1 MRRTSTSARLVAA
14 PLIGFLAIL
23 LVLAAPLRSS
33 AQQAGQ
39 PFMVVDRASGQVL
52 MENRAFDRWYPAS
65 LTKLMTLYV
74 TLRAIAAGELAAGSP
89 VTMSKNAAAAPPSK
103 TGYAPGTVV
112 RVDTAMT
119 ILIVKSANDMA
130 VALAESVAGSVPA
143 FVERMNAEAARLGMN
158 DSRFVNPSGL
168 HNAQQHVSA
177 RDMALLSRQI
187 LDEFPQMIPV
197 FAVPALSEGEK
208 REYSYNL
215 LLERFPGADGMK
227 TGFVCASG
235 YNIVASATRGGRQV
249 IAVVFGADSQTDRA
263 VEAARLLLQGFERQ
277 GGPALGQFVR
287 SGEPAAPKNQ
297 TARMCSEQAR
307 KGRIDLQPEDMKI
320 DSALLLPRTPGRA
333 VAISRGGVDAPPAA
347 AVLAASSAIKGR
359 IPVPTPRPDHVRL
372 DVDGEPAAPAL
383 RGSVPVPQRRAQ

>member
-1 MRRTSTSARLVAA
+1 
-14 PLIGFLAIL
+14 
-23 LVLAAPLRSS
+23 
-33 AQQAGQ
+33 
-39 PFMVVDRASGQVL
+39 MVVDRASGQVL
-52 MENRAFDRWYPAS
+52 LENRAFDRWYPAS

-143 FVERMNAEAARLGMN
+143 FVERMNAEASRLGMT

-168 HNAQQHVSA
+168 HNSQQYTSA
-177 RDMALLSRQI
+177 RDMALLARQI
-187 LDEFPQMIPV
+187 LDEFPQMVPV
-197 FAVPALSEGEK
+197 FAIPAISEAGK

-249 IAVVFGADSQTDRA
+249 LAVVFGADSQTDRA

-277 GGPALGQFVR
+277 GGPSLMQFAR
-287 SGEPAAPKNQ
+287 SGEPIAARNQ
-297 TARMCSEQAR
+297 TSRMCSEQAR
-307 KGRIDLQPEDMKI
+307 KARIDLQPEDMKI
-320 DSALLLPRTPGRA
+320 DSALLLPRTPGRI
-333 VAISRGGVDAPPAA
+333 VAISKGGVDAPPAA
-347 AVLAASSAIKGR
+347 AVLAASSTIKGR
-359 IPVPTPRPDHVRL
+359 IPVPTPRPDRVRL
-372 DVDGEPAAPAL
+372 DVDGEPSAPAL